1 MYDRLGTIPRVSRHN
16 RMCRNIML
24 KTIWKAE
31 QTQCD
36 TSSAN
41 KHRSRLSLR
50 AGRRRKRRRRR
61 GKERDEEEEGEEGC
75 KKEKDEEKKKRK

>member
-50 AGRRRKRRRRR
+50 AGRRRKRRRR